1 MRRNTH
7 IIDLQ
12 VQSDVI
18 QQDLHM
24 IKHLKLL
31 LLSLLVL
38 GLLGL
43 PQPIQSADLSQ
54 PVLLLDIEGVINPFT
69 ARYLERGLSLA
80 QSSNASLVVI
90 ALNTPGGLESSM
102 REMVQAILDSP
113 VPVVVYVTPA
123 GARATSAG
131 LFILL
136 AGDIA
141 AMAPATNVG
150 AATPVAMG
158 GELDEVMSEK
168 SLSDAS
174 ALVRA
179 LAESRGRNVVW
190 AESAVRE
197 SLSLTAREAL
207 DENVIEILAV
217 DVDDLLSQLDG
228 MTLRGS
234 VLNLSSPVIQEEG
247 MNWVERFYHVI
258 TEPNIAYLLLSLGTL
273 FLLAELSDPGLSV
286 AGIGAV
292 LSFIIGF
299 MALGSL
305 PVNWAAIG
313 LLVIS
318 VILFVVALLTD
329 TEVVVTLVGLIPFIL
344 GSLLLF
350 TPFRPESPAVPEVRV
365 SLWLIILMAA
375 LIVFFSLIVLRAILR
390 AIKRPPQMGA
400 ERFVGADA
408 VAVTDLAPSGE
419 VNIEHQVWS
428 ATSVGGD
435 VKNGENVRVV
445 SVSGVRLLVTPSEK
459 VDEGM

>member
-1 MRRNTH
+1 M
-7 IIDLQ
+7 
-12 VQSDVI
+12 
-18 QQDLHM
+18 M
-24 IKHLKLL
+24 KFLKFL
-31 LLSLLVL
+31 LLSLFVL
-38 GLLGL
+38 GLLGF
-43 PQPIQSADLSQ
+43 PQPVQSANTSQ
-54 PVLLLDIEGVINPFT
+54 AVLLLNIEGVINPFT

-80 QSSNASLVVI
+80 QSSNARLVVI

-102 REMVQAILDSP
+102 REMVQAILDSS

-123 GARATSAG
+123 GGRATSAG

-136 AGDIA
+136 AADVA

-158 GELDEVMSEK
+158 GELDEVMNEK

-174 ALVRA
+174 ALVRG
-179 LAESRGRNVVW
+179 LAESRGRNVEW
-190 AESAVRE
+190 ADAAVRE

-207 DENVIEILAV
+207 DEGVIEILAV

-228 MTLRGS
+228 MSVRGS
-234 VLNLSSPVIQEEG
+234 VLDLSSPVIQEED

-305 PVNWAAIG
+305 PVNWAAMG
-313 LLVIS
+313 LLVVS

-329 TEVVVTLVGLIPFIL
+329 TEVVVTIVGLVPFIL

-350 TPFRPESPAVPEVRV
+350 RPFRPESPAIPEVNV
-365 SLWLIILMAA
+365 SLWLILLMAA

-400 ERFVGADA
+400 ERFIGAEA
-408 VAVTDLAPSGE
+408 ITTTDLAPSGE
-419 VNIEHQVWS
+419 VDIDHQTWS
-428 ATSVGGD
+428 ATSIGGD
-435 VKNGENVRVV
+435 VKKGDYVRVV
-445 SVSGVRLLVTPSEK
+445 SVSGVRLLVTPLEK
-459 VDEGM
+459 VDE

>member
-1 MRRNTH
+1 MKS
-7 IIDLQ
+7 Q
-12 VQSDVI
+12 
-18 QQDLHM
+18 
-24 IKHLKLL
+24 KLL
-31 LLSLLVL
+31 IFFILFLSLFVL
-38 GLLGL
+38 A
-43 PQPIQSADLSQ
+43 QPVQSADPSQ
-54 PVLLLDIEGVINPFT
+54 AVLLLDIEGVINPFT

-80 QSSNASLVVI
+80 QSSNASLVVVS
-90 ALNTPGGLESSM
+90 LNTPGGLESSM
-102 REMVQAILDSP
+102 REMVQEILDSS

-136 AGDIA
+136 AGDVA

-158 GELDEVMSEK
+158 GEIDEVMNEK

-174 ALVRA
+174 ALVRG
-179 LAESRGRNVVW
+179 LAESRGRNVEW

-207 DENVIEILAV
+207 DENVIEILA
-217 DVDDLLSQLDG
+217 DDIDDLLTQLDG
-228 MTLRGS
+228 MTVRGAR
-234 VLNLSSPVIQEEG
+234 LDLSSPVVQEEG

-273 FLLAELSDPGLSV
+273 FLLAELSDPGLSI

-305 PVNWAAIG
+305 PVNWAAMG

-350 TPFRPESPAVPEVRV
+350 TPFRPDSPAVPEVRV
-365 SLWLIILMAA
+365 SVWLIIFMAA

-400 ERFVGADA
+400 ERFIGAEA
-408 VAVTDLAPSGE
+408 IAVTDLAPSGE
-419 VNIEHQVWS
+419 VNIEHQIWS
-428 ATSVGGD
+428 ATSIGGD
-435 VKNGENVRVV
+435 VKNGDNVRVV
-445 SVSGVRLLVTPSEK
+445 SVTGVRLLVTPLEEI
-459 VDEGM
+459 DE

>member
-1 MRRNTH
+1 M
-7 IIDLQ
+7 
-12 VQSDVI
+12 
-18 QQDLHM
+18 M
-24 IKHLKLL
+24 KFLKFL
-31 LLSLLVL
+31 LLSLFVL
-38 GLLGL
+38 GLLGF
-43 PQPIQSADLSQ
+43 PQPVQSANTSQ
-54 PVLLLDIEGVINPFT
+54 AVLLLNIEGVINPFT

-80 QSSNASLVVI
+80 QSSNARLVVI

-102 REMVQAILDSP
+102 REMVQAILDSS

-123 GARATSAG
+123 GGRATSAG

-136 AGDIA
+136 AADVA

-158 GELDEVMSEK
+158 GELDEVMNEK

-174 ALVRA
+174 ALVRG
-179 LAESRGRNVVW
+179 LAESRGRNVEW
-190 AESAVRE
+190 ADAAVRE

-207 DENVIEILAV
+207 DEGVIEILAV

-228 MTLRGS
+228 MSVRGS
-234 VLNLSSPVIQEEG
+234 VLDLSSPVIQEED

-305 PVNWAAIG
+305 PVNWAAMG
-313 LLVIS
+313 LLVVS

-329 TEVVVTLVGLIPFIL
+329 TEVVVTIVGLVPFIL

-350 TPFRPESPAVPEVRV
+350 RPFRPESPAIPEVNV

-400 ERFVGADA
+400 ERFIGAEA
-408 VAVTDLAPSGE
+408 ITTTDLAPSGE
-419 VNIEHQVWS
+419 VDIDHQTWS
-428 ATSVGGD
+428 ATSIGGD
-435 VKNGENVRVV
+435 VKKGDYVRVV
-445 SVSGVRLLVTPSEK
+445 SVSGVRLLVTPLEK
-459 VDEGM
+459 VDE